1 MKTDL
6 IIPQERRR
14 VCRGEVARI
23 RWKRSLCIYKPI
35 GSCDVSWMIGGKNE
49 LVKRDYWN

>member
-14 VCRGEVARI
+14 VHRGEVARI
-23 RWKRSLCIYKPI
+23 RW
-35 GSCDVSWMIGGKNE
+35 NE
-49 LVKRDYWN
+49 ASVYTADRELRC